1 MTAMANETNVSLDA
15 KKSQRDINGVVAMMP
30 RLWSAH
36 AGAQS
41 KAHLEDDMLEASD
54 YGYPAY
60 G

>member
-1 MTAMANETNVSLDA
+1 MTAMANEINANLDA
-15 KKSQRDINGVVAMMP
+15 KNSQRDASGVVAMTT

-41 KAHLEDDMLEASD
+41 KVHFESDAIEALD

-60 G
+60 A